1 MPNYPPI
8 SVRQPR
14 PFDIVDDP
22 VDVCG
27 VGTGFEGVF
36 SARVRDGNGNEIAQT
51 TIHAGGMG
59 IWGNYHVSMPL
70 GAPPSTTLGTVE
82 VFEESAKGDGTELNK
97 VVVAVSFGPALINPY
112 HGFEQYT
119 VVPGDT
125 LSSIAQHKY
134 GNATLWPRIYD
145 ANRDEIS
152 NPNLI
157 FPGQGL
163 RIPA

>member
-1 MPNYPPI
+1 MPNFPPI

-22 VDVCG
+22 VNVCG

-36 SARVRDGNGNEIAQT
+36 SARVRDGNGNEIALT
-51 TIHAGGMG
+51 NITAGGSG
-59 IWGNYHVSMPL
+59 ILGDYHVSLAL
-70 GAPPSTTLGTVE
+70 GGPPSTTTGSVE
-82 VFEESAKGDGTELNK
+82 VFEFSASGEGTELNK
-97 VVVAVSFGPALINPY
+97 VTVPVSFGPAFINPY

-119 VVPGDT
+119 VARGDT
-125 LSSIAQHKY
+125 LGAIAQDKY
-134 GNATLWPRIYD
+134 GNSALFQRIFD

-157 FPGQGL
+157 FPGQVL
-163 RIPA
+163 RVPR

>member
-36 SARVRDGNGNEIAQT
+36 AARVRDGNGNEIVH
-51 TIHAGGMG
+51 ISINAGGTG
-59 IWGNYHVSMPL
+59 IRGNYHASLPL
-70 GAPPSTTLGTVE
+70 GGAPGTRTGTVE
-82 VFEESAKGDGTELNK
+82 VFEPSAQGDGTELNK
-97 VVVAVSFGPALINPY
+97 VVVPVSFGPSLVDPY
-112 HGFEQYT
+112 HGFEQHT
-119 VVPGDT
+119 VVAGDT
-125 LSSIAQHKY
+125 LSTIAQNKY
-134 GNATLWPRIYD
+134 GDANLWPVLFD

-157 FPGQGL
+157 FPGQVL
-163 RIPA
+163 RVPT